1 MEQGSGGP
9 AIYWVV
15 GNGTDVGKT
24 TVATALIKVL
34 NARGERTI
42 GFKPY
47 AASLLLSIIDFMV
60 EKYPLTP
67 CKLFGNDAWE
77 LTMASPLT
85 GPEMIDLVAPIQLL
99 CYPNWQS
106 AILVRGGSLLL
117 DNVEYLCSDNGA
129 ALRDRTDF
137 QALARVTGLPLGEAV
152 VRDGLGLDE
161 AAHLSPEKPKQ
172 AFARLLDLGVDAVVC
187 EGAGKWLPLWQD
199 CPAANH
205 VLEVADGRVLFCPD
219 LDFSLPFD
227 PTSAGQGRERLSAAL
242 NAPDRPTVSS
252 PLYLAE
258 AGRRAEMA
266 QRIVKGLLA
275 KASPRS

>member
-34 NARGERTI
+34 NARGQRTI

-47 AASLLLSIIDFMV
+47 AASLLHTIIDFMI
-60 EKYPLTP
+60 EKYPEGP

-77 LTMASPLT
+77 LTAASPLT
-85 GPEMIDLVAPIQLL
+85 GPEMIDLVAPVQLL
-99 CYPNWQS
+99 CYPSWQS
-106 AILVRGGSLLL
+106 AILVRSGSLLL
-117 DNVEYLCSDNGA
+117 DNVEYFCSDNGA
-129 ALRDRTDF
+129 ALRERTDF

-161 AAHLSPEKPKQ
+161 SARLSPEKPKQ

-187 EGAGKWLPLWQD
+187 EGAGGWLPVWQD

-205 VLEVADGRVLFCPD
+205 VLEVADGRVLFSPD
-219 LDFSLPFD
+219 LDFSIRFD
-227 PTSAGQGRERLSAAL
+227 PAGAGQGWESLAAAL
-242 NAPDRPTVSS
+242 NDSDRPRITS

-258 AGRRAEMA
+258 AGRRAGMA
-266 QRIVKGLLA
+266 QRVVKALLA
-275 KASPRS
+275 KAGEL

>member
-1 MEQGSGGP
+1 MEQGSEGP
-9 AIYWVV
+9 TVYWVV

-34 NARGERTI
+34 NARGQRTI

-47 AASLLLSIIDFMV
+47 AASLLHTIIDFMI
-60 EKYPLTP
+60 EKYPRVP

-77 LTMASPLT
+77 LTAASPLT
-85 GPEMIDLVAPIQLL
+85 GPEMIDLVAPVQLL
-99 CYPNWQS
+99 CYPNWQNT
-106 AILVRGGSLLL
+106 ILVRSGSLLL
-117 DNVEYLCSDNGA
+117 DNVEYFCSENGA
-129 ALRDRTDF
+129 ALRERTDF
-137 QALARVTGLPLGEAV
+137 QALVRVTGLPLDEAA
-152 VRDGLGLDE
+152 VRGGLGLDE
-161 AAHLSPEKPKQ
+161 AARLSPEKPKQ

-187 EGAGKWLPLWQD
+187 EGAGGWLPVWQD

-205 VLEVADGRVLFCPD
+205 VLEVADGGVRFCPD
-219 LDFSLPFD
+219 LDFSVPFD
-227 PTSAGQGRERLSAAL
+227 PTSAGQGRESLLAL
-242 NAPDRPTVSS
+242 LGDWDRTKASS

-275 KASPRS
+275 KAGER

>member
-1 MEQGSGGP
+1 MQQGSGGP

-34 NARGERTI
+34 NARGQRTI

-47 AASLLLSIIDFMV
+47 AASLLHTIIDFMV
-60 EKYPLTP
+60 EKYPKVP

-85 GPEMIDLVAPIQLL
+85 GPEMIDLVAPVQLL

-106 AILVRGGSLLL
+106 AILVRSGSFLL

-129 ALRDRTDF
+129 ALRERTDF
-137 QALARVTGLPLGEAV
+137 QALARVTGFPLGEAV
-152 VRDGLGLDE
+152 VRNGLGLDE
-161 AAHLSPEKPKQ
+161 TAHLSPEKPKQ
-172 AFARLLDLGVDAVVC
+172 AFGRLLELGVDAVVC
-187 EGAGKWLPLWQD
+187 EGAGGWLPVWQD
-199 CPAANH
+199 CPVANH

-219 LDFSLPFD
+219 LDFGLPFD
-227 PTSAGQGRERLSAAL
+227 PTNAGQGWESLAAAL